1 MLSFIQNKNKK
12 IMWFFKK
19 KKTKYKNSGKKWDQ
33 KEEEILLSGI
43 NAEATPE
50 QISKILQREPSA
62 IAAKYNQINKKRRSG
77 SWSEEETQ
85 ILIALWNDGASL
97 EFIGQSLNRK
107 RNSILGRLN
116 SLSHWGYP
124 GKIKQNLSISKI
136 STDSEMIFDM
146 DEAILDFQNRNFTP
160 SLKISDIGKDS
171 SGNMILKVKSK
182 SSSKDKVKEYAL
194 KGYEI
199 EHIAEQTNLNPE
211 NVEMIMDEMKI
222 WDQYDSIMLKKAEE
236 RWDRAPKIGNERS
249 LREELVVIRKEE
261 ETKQIKYVKRLISS
275 PEGTQTEFKETFWT
289 CTKTKQN
296 NNKEVIH
303 SAVRNINAFFNT
315 KGGDLV
321 IGVRDYDRT
330 IVGID
335 FDGYKD
341 DESYIRRIRDRIKN
355 SMKGNISLL
364 YEIDLVDIE
373 NKKIC
378 LITVKHSDELIF
390 LHDKKYDDKKEFF
403 YVREGDSAI
412 ALEGR
417 DLERHIKRHHG
428 IGIEDDKNKQN

>member
-1 MLSFIQNKNKK
+1 
-12 IMWFFKK
+12 MWFFKR
-19 KKTKYKNSGKKWDQ
+19 KKTNYKNSGKKWTD
-33 KEEEILLSGI
+33 KEESILLEGI
-43 NAEATPE
+43 KAEATSE
-50 QISKILQREPSA
+50 EISKILQREPSA

-77 SWSEEETQ
+77 SWSEEETKL
-85 ILIALWNDGASL
+85 LIALWNDGASL

-116 SLSHWGYP
+116 SLSSWGYP
-124 GKIKQNLSISKI
+124 GKIKQNLSIRKLSNN
-136 STDSEMIFDM
+136 SEMIFDM
-146 DEAILDFQNRNFTP
+146 DEAILNFQNNNFTP
-160 SLKISDIGKDS
+160 SLMLSDDNKDS
-171 SGNMILKVKSK
+171 SGNMILKDQSK

-199 EHIAEQTNLNPE
+199 EHIAEQTNLSAK
-211 NVEMIMDEMKI
+211 NVEEVMDEMKI
-222 WDQYDSIMLKKAEE
+222 WDEYDSIMLKKAEK

-249 LREELVVIRKEE
+249 LHEELVVIRKEE
-261 ETKQIKYVKRLISS
+261 ETKKIKYVKRLISS
-275 PEGTQTEFKETFWT
+275 PEHTQTEFKETFWR
-289 CTKTKQN
+289 CTRTKQN
-296 NNKEVIH
+296 DHKKVIH

-315 KGGDLV
+315 AGGDLV
-321 IGVRDYDRT
+321 IGVRDHDKK
-330 IVGID
+330 IVGIE
-335 FDGYKD
+335 FDQYKD

-390 LHDKKYDDKKEFF
+390 LYDKKYNAKKEYF

-412 ALEGR
+412 ELQGR
-417 DLERHIKRHHG
+417 SLERHIKRHHD
-428 IGIEDDKNKQN
+428 ISIEDDKNK